1 MVELTLGRL
10 TKVKVQHT
18 LLLECSGMFRA
29 PLRGGMMTASSA
41 HVRFA
46 DEAPRDSAT
55 RRTPT
60 RAPATESRLDVVAG
74 SPEHARAETEASRAR
89 TIRLR
94 ALLAK
99 AQASGDVVDD

>member
-1 MVELTLGRL
+1 M
-10 TKVKVQHT
+10 KVQHT